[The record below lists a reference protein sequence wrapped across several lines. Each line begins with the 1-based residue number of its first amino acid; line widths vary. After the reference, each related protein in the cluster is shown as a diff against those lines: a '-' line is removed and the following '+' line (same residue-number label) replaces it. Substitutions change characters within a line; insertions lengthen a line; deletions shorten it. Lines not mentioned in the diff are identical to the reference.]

1 MSLAARESGLLTGTS
16 ANPAGPTRAGVTPT
30 LSRETLRWVQSLD
43 LAYSVKNVKRDFSNG
58 FLVAEIFSRYYDKDV
73 RMHGFDNGTATRV
86 KRDNW
91 GQLTR
96 FFKKVGLSDLTTPE
110 EVNAIILAEEGAVVA
125 FISRAYEVLTRRKVQ
140 EVVRRPL
147 PENVPPYA
155 RGTGLQ
161 VVRTAL
167 KGAELSDVED
177 ETVQRAAARTEMNK
191 YETCLQEER
200 SHPDP
205 DRFSTTSSSR
215 IPRGPP
221 KRVESEKV
229 ELPKVSVREIQVKQ
243 VDRNIAHL
251 RANQDMASGAGSGG
265 GPASVGG
272 GGGGAPRGVMSRASS
287 NASEPRPPL
296 GAPSSVGRGG
306 VALEGAVAVMNAC
319 VLRRISEAELGGD
332 PNTDPS
338 DSFAAALLSL
348 AAGDGAN
355 TGGKGFSE
363 SAALTVLSELGA
375 QAHQIADA
383 ALFSPKQYWRA
394 SALLCSLLLGL
405 PGDSAAF
412 TAAAAALRAIGV
424 QCSGRE
430 PSTSFHL
437 FCDFTL
443 PRLAPALVVDAS
455 KRPKILRIFYA
466 FVSTGVFARVQAIKR
481 LQEALPDGNAFLS
494 SLSCLAHEEDEFDGP
509 LLDLYLH
516 YCSVGLGSPS
526 SGVRAACVGMLGPL
540 LLRSSESMRDFLS
553 TMMNMAH
560 EDPSWEVQAQIV
572 VASCAVLE
580 AFPHDSDRLG
590 EEKTTLLS
598 TIAKCLHPAAPAEVR
613 KIGLSAVAPVMSRS
627 VSTLPPVFISVLVS
641 LAPTDREAMLGLVD
655 KPVSPTTPG
664 EEDHLRIETQ
674 NGTIRLLPLP
684 LEWDSLAVARALS
697 EEVEGDQETDIG
709 SPTGLAYMQVLAAC
723 VASQCNR
730 EGDAGLDQA
739 PLGQEWVEVFERLGH
754 RVFEALF
761 DPEGVALALRVLRS
775 FLHGSQLRDAALR
788 EGGFVGAL
796 QAMFSSEAG
805 DKKCAV
811 AVEQF
816 LLETHAMGEPF
827 SSAVE
832 GVIART
838 EGLMDGSAVVGE
850 QLSDICREI
859 VTRGE

>member
-1 MSLAARESGLLTGTS
+1 MALVAQQSSSMPGEGVG
-16 ANPAGPTRAGVTPT
+16 NPAGPTRPGVPTT

-125 FISRAYEVLTRRKVQ
+125 FVSRAYEVLTRRKVQ
-140 EVVRRPL
+140 EVIRRPL

-191 YETCLQEER
+191 YETSLQEER
-200 SHPDP
+200 SHLDP
-205 DRFSTTSSSR
+205 DRFSTTSSNR

-221 KRVESEKV
+221 KRVESEKT

-251 RANQDMASGAGSGG
+251 RANQEIVSLAGSGG

-272 GGGGAPRGVMSRASS
+272 GQRGVMSRASS
-287 NASEPRPPL
+287 NVSEGRPVMGGGGVG
-296 GAPSSVGRGG
+296 GAGG
-306 VALEGAVAVMNAC
+306 NVALEGAVAVMNAC

-332 PNTDPS
+332 PNADPS

-348 AAGDGAN
+348 AAGEGASS
-355 TGGKGFSE
+355 GGTGFSE

-375 QAHQIADA
+375 QAHQIAEA

-394 SALLCSLLLGL
+394 STLLCSLLLGL
-405 PGDSAAF
+405 PGDSNIF
-412 TAAAAALRAIGV
+412 MAAATALRAIGA

-443 PRLAPALVVDAS
+443 PRLAPALAGDPS
-455 KRPKILRIFYA
+455 KRRVILKVFYA
-466 FVSTGVFARVQAIKR
+466 FVATGVFARVQAIKR
-481 LQEALPDGNAFLS
+481 LQEALSDGDAFLC
-494 SLSCLAHEEDEFDGP
+494 SLACLAHQEDEFDGP

-526 SGVRAACVGMLGPL
+526 SAVRAACVGMLGPL
-540 LLRSSESMRDFLS
+540 LVRTSESTRDFLS
-553 TMMNMAH
+553 TMQRIAE
-560 EDPSWEVQAQIV
+560 EDSSWEVQAQMV

-580 AFPHDSDRLG
+580 AFPGDPDLLG
-590 EEKTTLLS
+590 EEKTALLS
-598 TIAKCLHPAAPAEVR
+598 IISSCLHPAAPSEVQR
-613 KIGLSAVAPVMSRS
+613 IGLSAIAPVLSRS
-627 VSTLPPVFISVLVS
+627 TSTLPPLFLSVIMS
-641 LAPTDREAMLGLVD
+641 LAPEDREAVLGLADNAPPSEGPAGDRLLVD
-655 KPVSPTTPG
+655 S
-664 EEDHLRIETQ
+664 Q
-674 NGTIRLLPLP
+674 NGIIRLVPLP
-684 LEWDSLAVARALS
+684 MEWDSLAVARALS
-697 EEVEGDQETDIG
+697 DEVEGAQDADI
-709 SPTGLAYMQVLAAC
+709 SSQTGLAHLQ
-723 VASQCNR
+723 
-730 EGDAGLDQA
+730 
-739 PLGQEWVEVFERLGH
+739 WVEVFERLAYH
-754 RVFEALF
+754 VFEALCH
-761 DPEGVALALRVLRS
+761 PVGVVLALRVLGS
-775 FLHGSQLRDAALR
+775 FLHGSQLRDATLR
-788 EGGFVGAL
+788 EGGFAGAL
-796 QAMFSSEAG
+796 QSVFSAEGTG
-805 DKKCAV
+805 DKRCQA
-811 AVEQF
+811 AVEEF

-832 GVIART
+832 GVIAQT
-838 EGLMDGSAVVGE
+838 EGLLHGGVAVGE
-850 QLSDICREI
+850 GLSDVCRN
-859 VTRGE
+859 VAARDG